1 MEQRCITTVAE
12 PAHNGHPLIARDAM
26 SRSTLLATALST
38 LLLSAC
44 ASSPATPATAATSQP
59 SAFTVEVPAI
69 SRPQGETAQWW
80 GIFIIGLS
88 LPFGILGIITPVIIT
103 YLLLFVS
110 GVPMTEKA
118 LSKKRGWKQYA
129 ERVSIFL
136 PLPPKK

>member
-1 MEQRCITTVAE
+1 MTDGIRSSFMEQRCITTVVE

-80 GIFIIGLS
+80 YRHGAA
-88 LPFGILGIITPVIIT
+88 
-103 YLLLFVS
+103 
-110 GVPMTEKA
+110 EA
-118 LSKKRGWKQYA
+118 AARGA
-129 ERVSIFL
+129 MAG
-136 PLPPKK
+136 